1 MRNEKDDLLKGTL
14 DLLILKTLDLEP
26 MHGWGIAERI
36 QLFSD
41 DVLRVPTGSLY
52 PALQRLLRKG
62 LIVAEWRKTENN
74 RRARYYRLASK
85 GRIQLAAQAKSWART
100 SVAVNRVLEASL

>member
-1 MRNEKDDLLKGTL
+1 MANNKDDLLKGTL
-14 DLLILKTLDLEP
+14 DLLILKTLDLEA

-62 LIVAEWRKTENN
+62 LIVAEWRTTENN

-85 GRIQLAAQAKSWART
+85 GQQRLKSETESWART

>member
-1 MRNEKDDLLKGTL
+1 MTSHRDDLLKGTL
-14 DLLILKTLDLEP
+14 DLLILKTLDLEA

-41 DVLRVPTGSLY
+41 DVLHVPTGSLY

-62 LIVAEWRKTENN
+62 QIVAEWRKTENN
-74 RRARYYRLASK
+74 RRARYYRLASE
-85 GRIQLAAQAKSWART
+85 GRERLETETESWNRT
-100 SVAVNRVLEASL
+100 SVAVNRVLKASL

>member
-1 MRNEKDDLLKGTL
+1 MAKQKEDLLKGTL
-14 DLLILKTLDLEP
+14 DLLILKTLELEP

-41 DVLRVPTGSLY
+41 EVLRVPTGSLY

-62 LIVAEWRKTENN
+62 FIVAEWRTSENK
-74 RRARYYRLASK
+74 RRARYYRLASIGHK
-85 GRIQLAAQAKSWART
+85 QLKAETESWNRT
-100 SVAVNRVLEASL
+100 SMAVNQVLRASL

>member
-1 MRNEKDDLLKGTL
+1 MTDHRDDLLKGTL
-14 DLLILKTLDLEP
+14 DLLILKTLELKP

-41 DVLRVPTGSLY
+41 DVLHVPTGSLY

-62 LIVAEWRKTENN
+62 LIVAEWRQTENN
-74 RRARYYRLASK
+74 RRARYYRLGST
-85 GRIQLAAQAKSWART
+85 GRKQLKVETESWNRT
-100 SVAVNRVLEASL
+100 SVAINRVLHASL

>member
-1 MRNEKDDLLKGTL
+1 MTDHWEDLLKGTL
-14 DLLILKTLDLEP
+14 DLLILKTLGLEP

-36 QLFSD
+36 QLFSG

-62 LIVAEWRKTENN
+62 LIAAEWRQTENN
-74 RRARYYRLASK
+74 RRARYYRLASA
-85 GRIQLAAQAKSWART
+85 GRKRLKVETESWQRT
-100 SVAVNRVLEASL
+100 SVAIDRVLQASL

>member
-1 MRNEKDDLLKGTL
+1 MADNKDDLLKGTL
-14 DLLILKTLDLEP
+14 DLLILKTLDLEA

-74 RRARYYRLASK
+74 RRARYYSLASK
-85 GRIQLAAQAKSWART
+85 GCKQLESETESWART

>member
-1 MRNEKDDLLKGTL
+1 MGNNKDDLLKGTL
-14 DLLILKTLDLEP
+14 DLLILKTLDLEA

-85 GRIQLAAQAKSWART
+85 GRRQLESEVESWTRT

>member
-1 MRNEKDDLLKGTL
+1 MSYEKADLLKGTL

-62 LIVAEWRKTENN
+62 LIVAEWRLTENN

-85 GRIQLAAQAKSWART
+85 GRKQLAAQAESWARS

>member
-1 MRNEKDDLLKGTL
+1 MAHNRDDLLKGTL
-14 DLLILKTLDLEP
+14 DLLILKTLDLEA

-52 PALQRLLRKG
+52 PALQRLQRKG
-62 LIVAEWRKTENN
+62 LIVAEWRQTENN

-85 GRIQLAAQAKSWART
+85 GRKRLAADQEIWTRT

>member
-1 MRNEKDDLLKGTL
+1 MSKGNKDDLLKGTL

-52 PALQRLLRKG
+52 PALGRLLRKG
-62 LIVAEWRKTENN
+62 AGPTKQRRRK
-74 RRARYYRLASK
+74 RRLRK
-85 GRIQLAAQAKSWART
+85 GAPHR
-100 SVAVNRVLEASL
+100 

>member
-1 MRNEKDDLLKGTL
+1 MADNRDDLLKGTL
-14 DLLILKTLDLEP
+14 DLLILKTLDLEA

-36 QLFSD
+36 QVFSEN
-41 DVLRVPTGSLY
+41 VLRVPTGSLY

-62 LIVAEWRKTENN
+62 LIVAEWRKTEKN

-85 GRIQLAAQAKSWART
+85 GRRRLKTEAESWART

>member
-1 MRNEKDDLLKGTL
+1 MGNNKDDLLKGTL
-14 DLLILKTLDLEP
+14 DLLILKTLDLEA

-74 RRARYYRLASK
+74 RRARYYSLASK
-85 GRIQLAAQAKSWART
+85 GRERLETESESWART
-100 SVAVNRVLEASL
+100 SVAVNRVLEATL

>member
-1 MRNEKDDLLKGTL
+1 MTDHRDDLLKGTL
-14 DLLILKTLDLEP
+14 DLLILKTLDLEA

-52 PALQRLLRKG
+52 PALQRLQRKG
-62 LIVAEWRKTENN
+62 QIVAEWRKTENN

-85 GRIQLAAQAKSWART
+85 GQKRLKAEAESWNRT

>member
-1 MRNEKDDLLKGTL
+1 MADNRDDLLKGTL
-14 DLLILKTLDLEP
+14 DLLILKTLDLEA

-74 RRARYYRLASK
+74 RRARYYRLAST
-85 GRIQLAAQAKSWART
+85 GRQRLKAESESWART

>member
-1 MRNEKDDLLKGTL
+1 MASDRDDLLKGTL

-36 QLFSD
+36 QYFSD
-41 DVLRVPTGSLY
+41 DVLQVPTGSLY

-62 LIVAEWRKTENN
+62 TIKAEWRTTQNN
-74 RRARYYRLASK
+74 RRARYYRLTAA
-85 GRIQLAAQAKSWART
+85 GRKQLHVESEGWSR
-100 SVAVNRVLEASL
+100 ASLAINQVLQATL

>member
-1 MRNEKDDLLKGTL
+1 MADQRDDLLKGTL

-41 DVLRVPTGSLY
+41 DVLQVPTGSLY
-52 PALQRLLRKG
+52 PALQRLQRKG
-62 LIVAEWRKTENN
+62 LIRAEWQKTQNN
-74 RRARYYRLASK
+74 RKARYYRLTKA
-85 GRIQLAAQAKSWART
+85 GRKQLRLENEGWLRA
-100 SVAVNRVLEASL
+100 SVAINQVLQATL

>member
-1 MRNEKDDLLKGTL
+1 MRYEKADLLKGTL
-14 DLLILKTLDLEP
+14 DLLILKTLELEP

-85 GRIQLAAQAKSWART
+85 GRKQLVAQAENWVRT

>member
-1 MRNEKDDLLKGTL
+1 MGNNKDDLLKGTL
-14 DLLILKTLDLEP
+14 DLLILKTLDLEA

-41 DVLRVPTGSLY
+41 NVLRVPTGSLY
-52 PALQRLLRKG
+52 PALQRLLKKG

-74 RRARYYRLASK
+74 RRARYYSLASK
-85 GRIQLAAQAKSWART
+85 GRQQLEHETESWRRT
-100 SVAVNRVLEASL
+100 SVAVSRVLEATL

>member
-1 MRNEKDDLLKGTL
+1 MANNKDDLLKGTL
-14 DLLILKTLDLEP
+14 DLLILKTLDLEA

-62 LIVAEWRKTENN
+62 LIIAEWRKTENN
-74 RRARYYRLASK
+74 RRARYYRLATK
-85 GRIQLAAQAKSWART
+85 GRTQFEAEAESWART

>member
-1 MRNEKDDLLKGTL
+1 MNNNKDDLLKGTL
-14 DLLILKTLDLEP
+14 DLLILKTLDLEA

-62 LIVAEWRKTENN
+62 LIAAEWRRTENN

-85 GRIQLAAQAKSWART
+85 GRRQLETEAESWVRT
-100 SVAVNRVLEASL
+100 SVAVNKVLEASL

>member
-1 MRNEKDDLLKGTL
+1 MGNNKDDLLKGTL
-14 DLLILKTLDLEP
+14 DLLILKTLDLEA

-41 DVLRVPTGSLY
+41 DALRVPTGSLY
-52 PALQRLLRKG
+52 PALQRLMRKG

-74 RRARYYRLASK
+74 RRARYYRLAAK
-85 GRIQLAAQAKSWART
+85 GKKHLFAEAESWART
-100 SVAVNRVLEASL
+100 SVAVNRVLEATL

>member
-1 MRNEKDDLLKGTL
+1 MANNKDDLLKGTL
-14 DLLILKTLDLEP
+14 DLLILKTLDLEA

-74 RRARYYRLASK
+74 RRARYYSLASR
-85 GRIQLAAQAKSWART
+85 GREQLESEAESWTRT
-100 SVAVNRVLEASL
+100 SDAVNRVLEATL

>member
-1 MRNEKDDLLKGTL
+1 MGNNKDDLLKGTL
-14 DLLILKTLDLEP
+14 DLLILKTLDLEA

-62 LIVAEWRKTENN
+62 LIVAEWQKTENN
-74 RRARYYRLASK
+74 RRARYYRLATK
-85 GRIQLAAQAKSWART
+85 GRKQLEAETKSWART

>member
-1 MRNEKDDLLKGTL
+1 MGNNKDDLLKGTL
-14 DLLILKTLDLEP
+14 DLLILKTLDLEA

-36 QLFSD
+36 QVFSD
-41 DVLRVPTGSLY
+41 DVLHVPTGSLY

-62 LIVAEWRKTENN
+62 QIVSEWRKTENN
-74 RRARYYRLASK
+74 RKARYYRLATK
-85 GRIQLAAQAKSWART
+85 GRKQLEAEAESWART

>member
-1 MRNEKDDLLKGTL
+1 MANKKDDLIKGTL
-14 DLLILKTLDLEP
+14 DLLILKTLDLEA

-74 RRARYYRLASK
+74 RRARYYCLASK
-85 GRIQLAAQAKSWART
+85 GKEHLEHETKSWRRT
-100 SVAVNRVLEASL
+100 SVAVDRVLEASL

>member
-1 MRNEKDDLLKGTL
+1 MANERDDLLKGTL
-14 DLLILKTLDLEP
+14 DLLILKTLDLEA

-62 LIVAEWRKTENN
+62 LIVAEWRTTENN
-74 RRARYYRLASK
+74 RRARYYRLAAK
-85 GRIQLAAQAKSWART
+85 GRKQLSVEAESWART
-100 SVAVNRVLEASL
+100 SVAVNRVLEATL

>member
-1 MRNEKDDLLKGTL
+1 MANRRDDLLKGTL

-36 QLFSD
+36 QLFSN
-41 DVLRVPTGSLY
+41 DVLQVPTGSLY

-62 LIVAEWRKTENN
+62 LIKAEWRTTQNN
-74 RRARYYRLASK
+74 RRARYYRLTPS
-85 GRIQLAAQAKSWART
+85 GRKQLHAESEGWSRT
-100 SVAVNRVLEASL
+100 SVAINQVLHATL

>member
-1 MRNEKDDLLKGTL
+1 MANPRDDLLKGTL

-41 DVLRVPTGSLY
+41 DVLQVPTGSLY
-52 PALQRLLRKG
+52 PAVQRLLRKG
-62 LIVAEWRKTENN
+62 LIRAEWSKTQNN
-74 RRARYYRLASK
+74 RKARYYQLTAA
-85 GRIQLAAQAKSWART
+85 GRKQLHVESEGWNRT
-100 SVAVNRVLEASL
+100 SLAINQVLQATL